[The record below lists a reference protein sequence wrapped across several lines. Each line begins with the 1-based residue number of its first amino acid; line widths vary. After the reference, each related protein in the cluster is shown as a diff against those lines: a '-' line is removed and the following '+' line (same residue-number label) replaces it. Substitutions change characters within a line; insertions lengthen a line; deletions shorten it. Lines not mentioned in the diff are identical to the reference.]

1 MKYSSKQITINF
13 ESESQTSVSWETLN
27 AMKAIVGVH
36 SLEALILKA
45 LVRLKNDLE
54 VAYPIDDR
62 PPTAQN
68 FAAIARLA
76 PQDMKLKVLSSLF
89 EEDAAEQESEV
100 NEYNLV
106 DMVSQITDA
115 NMHNHINFSNTLD
128 PKISDEKTH
137 VSDFC
142 DIPHPNSE
150 SEVFTIE
157 ISLMSAE
164 QLHALW
170 RKQMRAI
177 DNGQVLSVTKRL
189 SFEDW
194 DDLLAIFS
202 EKGKSMIEELR
213 VS

>member
-54 VAYPIDDR
+54 VAYPIDDGH
-62 PPTAQN
+62 PTAQN

-89 EEDAAEQESEV
+89 EDDAAEQESEV

-106 DMVSQITDA
+106 DMVSQITDE
-115 NMHNHINFSNTLD
+115 NMHNHINFSNSLD

-137 VSDFC
+137 VSDFY
-142 DIPHPNSE
+142 DIPYPNRE

-157 ISLMSAE
+157 VSLMSTE
-164 QLHALW
+164 QLQALW
-170 RKQMRAI
+170 RKQIQAI
-177 DNGQVLSVTKRL
+177 DNGQVLSVTRRL

-202 EKGKSMIEELR
+202 DKGKAMVEELR
-213 VS
+213 IS